1 MIQGLEHLPYEERLR
16 ELGLFRLGKR
26 RLREDLMAAF
36 HCLKGAYGKDE
47 QNLFI
52 RACCDR
58 TKSND
63 FKLREGR
70 FRLDIRKIFFTM
82 RVVKPWHRLPR
93 EVVDAPSL
101 EAFKARLDG
110 ALSNLVWLKISLLT
124 AGLLG

>member
-1 MIQGLEHLPYEERLR
+1 
-16 ELGLFRLGKR
+16 
-26 RLREDLMAAF
+26 
-36 HCLKGAYGKDE
+36 
-47 QNLFI
+47 
-52 RACCDR
+52 
-58 TKSND
+58 ND

-110 ALSNLVWLKISLLT
+110 ALSNLV
-124 AGLLG
+124 